1 MLRHNFGHH
10 ELVRE
15 VEPKLRADQQPS
27 LQHIYTQPG
36 VSFNYLQLVD
46 SSWLQANNIIRGDTI
61 AEHKHVRRLTFLR
74 RTGIALLISETIHG
88 SPYIILEPRSH
99 GLSAPITSLQQGL
112 DITITYIGPSF
123 SLNIP
128 IFGDG
133 HQPDNMHGFTV
144 KTAGIEIAIIA
155 NDPATGVPITVS
167 IIFIHTDVMAAA
179 NAARARRTE
188 EQQMMIARG
197 GCEQ

>member
-1 MLRHNFGHH
+1 MSAALHSLDAPGSRF
-10 ELVRE
+10 LYR
-15 VEPKLRADQQPS
+15 KLYMAAHT
-27 LQHIYTQPG
+27 L
-36 VSFNYLQLVD
+36 F
-46 SSWLQANNIIRGDTI
+46 
-61 AEHKHVRRLTFLR
+61 
-74 RTGIALLISETIHG
+74 
-88 SPYIILEPRSH
+88 LEPRSH

-167 IIFIHTDVMAAA
+167 IIFTYTDVMAAA

-188 EQQMMIARG
+188 E
-197 GCEQ
+197 